1 MILQSLALS
10 LQDKDLV
17 MNTLNEAGNAM
28 LLAHEGQRQIAEMI
42 IRGVKTFFNRF
53 RVDGNA
59 APAAASR

>member
-1 MILQSLALS
+1 
-10 LQDKDLV
+10 

-42 IRGVKTFFNRF
+42 IRGIKTFFNRV

-59 APAAASR
+59 APATSR